1 MALTATV
8 FKARLSVSD
17 LDRPYYGDHD
27 LVLAR
32 HPSETDERMMLRLLA
47 FALNADEHLA
57 FGRGLSNDDEPAL
70 WHKDLTGR
78 ITHWIEVGLP
88 DDRLLRRACG
98 RSDRVTVY
106 AYGRRAHQWW
116 QGVGEAVAH
125 LDRLKVWHISDTD
138 AQSLQSFS
146 GRGMT
151 LQCTIQDGTVWLSND
166 ERTVE
171 ITPLRLDGSDT
182 RAKITAG

>member
-17 LDRPYYGDHD
+17 LDRPYYGEHE

-47 FALNADEHLA
+47 FALHADEQLA

-70 WHKDLTGR
+70 WLKDLTGR

-88 DDRLLRRACG
+88 EERLLRRVCG
-98 RSDRVTVY
+98 RADRVSVY
-106 AYGRRAHQWW
+106 AYGRRAGVWW
-116 QGVGEAVAH
+116 QGLRDTVAA
-125 LDRLKVWHISDTD
+125 LERLTVWQISDAD
-138 AQSLQSFS
+138 AQSLQSFA

-151 LQCTIQDGTVWLSND
+151 LQCTVQEGTVWLSD
-166 ERTVE
+166 EKRTAE
-171 ITPLRLDGSDT
+171 LTPVPLQRSSDD
-182 RAKITAG
+182 A

>member
-70 WHKDLTGR
+70 WQKDLTG
-78 ITHWIEVGLP
+78 TVLHWIEVGLP

-106 AYGRRAHQWW
+106 TYGRRAGTWW
-116 QGVGEAVAH
+116 HGIRDAISR
-125 LDRLKVWHISDTD
+125 LDRLTVWQIDDDEAHRLLSF
-138 AQSLQSFS
+138 AERGMSLQ
-146 GRGMT
+146 RT
-151 LQCTIQDGTVWLSND
+151 VQDGTTWLSN
-166 ERTVE
+166 EQQTIE
-171 ITPLRLDGSDT
+171 ITPRCLTGHT
-182 RAKITAG
+182 GEK